1 MARAKVSAWNPRD
14 TSKVPKINFL
24 SWRCF
29 WCICPSPL
37 CSPLVLAGIPTRESV
52 VWTKISR
59 HEKGRLVQNRC
70 CHICNGDLKAAARS
84 ENYSYSSLQNAGDK
98 NGMRIE
104 RIVWNNS
111 PTTKKHLH
119 LITGYNCNSYTARA
133 RDPDPLISQFWN
145 TYSQITFHLIWN
157 RVTWIILQCL
167 DIQKWDICIPN

>member
-1 MARAKVSAWNPRD
+1 MKWIENCKNAIVVSFSPKPRKS
-14 TSKVPKINFL
+14 SKFWHAPKFGLKSRGHRTRYQGPENQLPLLTMFL
-24 SWRCF
+24 VHLLSR
-29 WCICPSPL
+29 L
-37 CSPLVLAGIPTRESV
+37 RRIPTRESV

-145 TYSQITFHLIWN
+145 TYSQITF
-157 RVTWIILQCL
+157 Q
-167 DIQKWDICIPN
+167 